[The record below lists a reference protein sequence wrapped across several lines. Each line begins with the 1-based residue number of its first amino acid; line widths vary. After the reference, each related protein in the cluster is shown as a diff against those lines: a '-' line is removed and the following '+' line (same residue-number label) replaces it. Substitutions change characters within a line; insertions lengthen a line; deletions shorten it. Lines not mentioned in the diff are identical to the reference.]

1 MAYRLLVVAVAVD
14 RRLAGFHLVGNVGSF
29 AQQLKDLVT
38 GNRWHYL
45 GNESLALIYDL
56 NIHMMEASVLLM

>member
-38 GNRWHYL
+38 RNRWHYL
-45 GNESLALIYDL
+45 GNESLALTYDL